1 MLETALYDDEVHKA
15 DLLNDCCETQQIWFR
30 CDSSITLYLFCPKI
44 TIFKVEETPQE
55 MVRNWSSTQKGQFPY
70 IVVKSA
76 TRTQEVDSTN

>member
-15 DLLNDCCETQQIWFR
+15 EIWFK

-76 TRTQEVDSTN
+76 TRTQEVDTTN